1 MKTSENEY
9 KLIYTGIFSS
19 LYFTQGVTQSI
30 FTVIIP
36 VFLLNKLGS
45 VDTAALSF
53 MFSIILTPFILK
65 FIYGLL
71 GDKFGSKR
79 LGRRKPWIISSTSFT
94 GIIWIIL
101 SLLLPFL
108 LDSNPSGIIGYITFL
123 GFIIM
128 LGVAISDTA
137 MDGFILDICP
147 KDKLGRTTG
156 TVWAFRSVGIII
168 GGPIILFII
177 QFIQFELTLI
187 VISILTILFGLLTL
201 KIPHTP
207 ITKKV
212 RLGKNLKSMFKRGE
226 NWKLFGFS
234 FFMAIVSGVVFT
246 MISLYI
252 LVQAGVVAGEG
263 ATLDLLEEDISLYGP
278 QAIITLIIGLGVI
291 IGALVGGSI
300 ADRKTRRLSVF
311 LSLSLGTIAFLLQ
324 LIPTEWFILLVFTF
338 IMGVSSGWNN
348 SSFSAV
354 ASEYSKQYPEA
365 TSTFYSICTSFANF
379 GIQTGLILTGLVFS
393 TLSSTV
399 TDIRHIFGVVFIL
412 MIFLLNLAL
421 IPFLLMDRRQYEYK
435 LNKGEQIPS
444 THKSLKP

>member
-1 MKTSENEY
+1 MATSENEY

-30 FTVIIP
+30 FTVIVP
-36 VFLLNKLGS
+36 VYLLKKLGS

-65 FIYGLL
+65 LIYGLL
-71 GDKFGSKR
+71 SDRFGSKK
-79 LGRRKPWIISSTSFT
+79 LGRRKPWILGSTSFT
-94 GIIWIIL
+94 GIMWIIL
-101 SLLLPFL
+101 SLLIPFL
-108 LDSNPSGIIGYITFL
+108 LDSNPSGILGYITLL
-123 GFIIM
+123 GFIII

-168 GGPIILFII
+168 GGPLILVII

-201 KIPHTP
+201 KIPHTT
-207 ITKKV
+207 ITEKV

-234 FFMAIVSGVVFT
+234 FFMAIVSGVIFT
-246 MISLYI
+246 MISLYV

-263 ATLDLLEEDISLYGP
+263 ATLDLLEEDISLYNP

-291 IGALVGGSI
+291 IGAFVGGSI

-311 LSLSLGTIAFLLQ
+311 LSLSLGTIALLLQ

-338 IMGVSSGWNN
+338 IIGASSGWNN
-348 SSFSAV
+348 ASFSAV

-365 TSTFYSICTSFANF
+365 TSTFYSICTSFANL
-379 GIQTGLILTGLVFS
+379 GIQTGLILTGIVFS

-399 TDIRHIFGVVFIL
+399 TDIRNIFGVVFIM

-421 IPFLLMDRRQYEYK
+421 IPFLLMDRKQYEYK
-435 LNKGEQIPS
+435 LNKGEQILS
-444 THKSLKP
+444 TQKS

>member
-1 MKTSENEY
+1 MATSENEY

-30 FTVIIP
+30 FTVIVP
-36 VFLLNKLGS
+36 VYLLKKLGTI
-45 VDTAALSF
+45 DTAALSF

-65 FIYGLL
+65 LIYGLL
-71 GDKFGSKR
+71 SDRFGSKK
-79 LGRRKPWIISSTSFT
+79 LGRRKPWILGSTSFT
-94 GIIWIIL
+94 GIMWIIL
-101 SLLLPFL
+101 SLLIPFL
-108 LDSNPSGIIGYITFL
+108 LDSNPSGILGYITLL
-123 GFIIM
+123 GFIII

-168 GGPIILFII
+168 GGPLILVII

-201 KIPHTP
+201 KIPHTT
-207 ITKKV
+207 ITEKV

-234 FFMAIVSGVVFT
+234 FFMAIVSGVIFT
-246 MISLYI
+246 MISLYV

-263 ATLDLLEEDISLYGP
+263 ATLDLLEEDISLYNP

-291 IGALVGGSI
+291 IGAFVGGSI

-311 LSLSLGTIAFLLQ
+311 LALSLGTIALLLQ
-324 LIPTEWFILLVFTF
+324 LIPTEWFILLIFTF
-338 IMGVSSGWNN
+338 IIGASSGWNN

-365 TSTFYSICTSFANF
+365 TSTFYSICTSFANL
-379 GIQTGLILTGLVFS
+379 GIQTGLILTGIVFS

-399 TDIRHIFGVVFIL
+399 TDIRNIFGVVFIM

-421 IPFLLMDRRQYEYK
+421 IPFLLMDRKQYEYK
-435 LNKGEQIPS
+435 LNKGEQILS
-444 THKSLKP
+444 TQKS

>member
-1 MKTSENEY
+1 
-9 KLIYTGIFSS
+9 
-19 LYFTQGVTQSI
+19 
-30 FTVIIP
+30 
-36 VFLLNKLGS
+36 
-45 VDTAALSF
+45 
-53 MFSIILTPFILK
+53 
-65 FIYGLL
+65 
-71 GDKFGSKR
+71 
-79 LGRRKPWIISSTSFT
+79 
-94 GIIWIIL
+94 
-101 SLLLPFL
+101 
-108 LDSNPSGIIGYITFL
+108 
-123 GFIIM
+123 
-128 LGVAISDTA
+128 

-147 KDKLGRTTG
+147 KDKLGRTIG

-168 GGPIILFII
+168 GGPLILVII

-201 KIPHTP
+201 KIPHTT
-207 ITKKV
+207 ITEKV

-234 FFMAIVSGVVFT
+234 FFMAIVSGVIFT
-246 MISLYI
+246 MISLYV

-263 ATLDLLEEDISLYGP
+263 ATLDLLEEDISLYSP

-291 IGALVGGSI
+291 IGAFVGGSI

-311 LSLSLGTIAFLLQ
+311 LSLSLGTIALLLQ

-338 IMGVSSGWNN
+338 IIGASSGWNN

-365 TSTFYSICTSFANF
+365 TSTFYSICTSFANL
-379 GIQTGLILTGLVFS
+379 GIQTGLILTGIVFS

-399 TDIRHIFGVVFIL
+399 TDIRNIFGVVFIM

-421 IPFLLMDRRQYEYK
+421 IPFLLMDRKQYEYK
-435 LNKGEQIPS
+435 LNKGEQILS
-444 THKSLKP
+444 TQKS